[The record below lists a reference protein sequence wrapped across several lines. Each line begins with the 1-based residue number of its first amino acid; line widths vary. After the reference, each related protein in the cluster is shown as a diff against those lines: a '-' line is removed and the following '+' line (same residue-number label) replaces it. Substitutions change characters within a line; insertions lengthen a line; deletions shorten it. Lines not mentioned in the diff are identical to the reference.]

1 MVARGGQRIIDAP
14 SASRRGKLWGPGA
27 NVSGAGISGPA
38 RGAGTPQIWGVRTPR
53 FRTRLFLILALF
65 AFVPALVLTSAW
77 TGLTARLLPR
87 LSSVGAWDQVAE
99 SGEAAIV
106 AAREGQVSPA
116 AREALRR
123 HEEQLGE
130 SRVQARRFRFLVNR
144 TALVLLM
151 IGLVLMVV
159 LSYIA
164 SRVAGHLSRQ
174 LSRPLDELVGWTD
187 RIARGEAL
195 PAPGD
200 ELTRGAPEFGTL
212 RERMRFMASELEA
225 GRRSAIEA
233 ERLAAFRESARQVA
247 HELKNPLTPIRF
259 AIASLRQKVG
269 PELKDT
275 IEVLDAES
283 ARLEAMA
290 RNFAQFGRLPEG
302 PVADVD
308 LADLARDTMR
318 STVPRTVT
326 QEVKTEGGPFL
337 VRGQHDA
344 LQRALAN
351 VLLNAV
357 DATQGAGSISI
368 RVIGRNDT
376 VTLAV
381 KDDGVGIAPEAL
393 ARIWEPYVTTKTAGT
408 GLGLAIVKQT
418 VVSHGGRVDAVSTPG
433 GGTEILL
440 HIPAAAAAPTPS
452 A

>member
-1 MVARGGQRIIDAP
+1 MAVGWALGVLA
-14 SASRRGKLWGPGA
+14 
-27 NVSGAGISGPA
+27 
-38 RGAGTPQIWGVRTPR
+38 PQIWDVRTPR
-53 FRTRLFLILALF
+53 FRTRLFLILAAF
-65 AFVPALVLTSAW
+65 AFLPALVLTLAW
-77 TGLTARLLPR
+77 SGMTARILPR

-99 SGEAAIV
+99 SGEAAI
-106 AAREGQVSPA
+106 RA
-116 AREALRR
+116 AREAPRAARTDSLLRR
-123 HEEQLGE
+123 HEEELGE

-144 TALVLLM
+144 TAAVLLVL
-151 IGLVLMVV
+151 GLLVMVII
-159 LSYIA
+159 SYIA

-200 ELTRGAPEFGTL
+200 EQTKGAPEFGTL
-212 RERMRFMASELEA
+212 RERMRTMAGDLEA

-259 AIASLRQKVG
+259 AVATLRSKV
-269 PELKDT
+269 PHELRDT
-275 IEVLDAES
+275 VEVLDAES

-290 RNFAQFGRLPEG
+290 KNFAQFGRLPEG

-308 LADLARDTMR
+308 LAELARETARATLPR
-318 STVPRTVT
+318 SVT
-326 QEVKTEGGPFL
+326 QEVKTDGGPFV

-344 LQRALAN
+344 LQRALSN

-357 DATQGAGSISI
+357 DATQARGTVSLRI
-368 RVIGRNDT
+368 IGRNGM

-381 KDDGVGIAPEAL
+381 RDDGVGIPADAL
-393 ARIWEPYVTTKTAGT
+393 ARIWEPYVTTKTGGT

-418 VVSHGGRVDAVSTPG
+418 MVSHGGRVEAESAPG
-433 GGTEILL
+433 TGTEIRL
-440 HIPAAAAAPTPS
+440 IFPAAAAATATEP